1 MPSQDPL
8 TGFRA
13 RCQASVLGVVLR
25 HDEVARMGGTMAG
38 KVAVVSGSTRGIG
51 RSIAEHLAAEG
62 AAVMVTGR
70 TVEKGEK
77 VVARI
82 REAGGIAE
90 FAALDVTDEQSVRNV
105 IETTVR
111 RLGAL
116 TTLVNNAAPTEVV
129 ASTVKPLAD
138 YTTEEWTRILT
149 GTLTGNV
156 FWASKYAWPHLAA
169 AEGAAIV
176 NISSGQAIAGFKGF
190 GPYGAAKAGV
200 GALTRTLAVEG
211 AAHGIRANSVLV
223 GRVISGRGD
232 AGQHTGGGRLT
243 RIGNPMDI
251 AYAVAYLASDQAAF
265 VTGSTLTADGGFSI
279 NGDAVQDAEDAA
291 GLPGAT
297 GPMEER

>member
-1 MPSQDPL
+1 
-8 TGFRA
+8 
-13 RCQASVLGVVLR
+13 
-25 HDEVARMGGTMAG
+25 MGGTMAG
-38 KVAVVSGSTRGIG
+38 KVALVSGSTRGIG

-70 TVEKGEK
+70 TVAKGEK

-82 REAGGIAE
+82 REAGGTAD
-90 FAALDVTDEQSVRNV
+90 FAALDVTDEESVRNV
-105 IETTVR
+105 VAETVGR
-111 RLGAL
+111 FGGL

-129 ASTVKPLAD
+129 ASTVKPLAE
-138 YTTEEWTRILT
+138 YSTEEWNRILT

-169 AEGAAIV
+169 ASGASIV
-176 NISSGQAIAGFKGF
+176 SISSGQAIAGFKGF

-211 AAHGIRANSVLV
+211 AAHGIRANTVLV
-223 GRVISGRGD
+223 GRVVAGRGD
-232 AGQHTGGGRLT
+232 SGHHTGGGRLT

-251 AYAVAYLASDQAAF
+251 AYAVAYLASDRAAF

-279 NGDAVQDAEDAA
+279 NGDAVDDAEKASADA
-291 GLPGAT
+291 G
-297 GPMEER
+297 